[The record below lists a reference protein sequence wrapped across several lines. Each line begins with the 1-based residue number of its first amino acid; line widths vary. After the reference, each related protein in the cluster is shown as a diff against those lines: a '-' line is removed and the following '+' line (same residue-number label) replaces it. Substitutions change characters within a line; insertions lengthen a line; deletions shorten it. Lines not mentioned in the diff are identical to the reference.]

1 MDKEQLPKLML
12 DKYTEMT
19 LKKLEG
25 TKLEFN
31 DYFIYIVSSN
41 KEKGFNFPYI
51 LVLPKQANEIS
62 TIVVDNKTPRASTLS
77 YKETIEKEL
86 IDNMR
91 VSKMAGVIL
100 KEFNEPILI
109 PIIPRFKGFYTTAL
123 GSNVRN
129 NNMINL
135 KEEIKNGNVLMDPK
149 DLEKLIDIPKQYNNV
164 IMDAKNFLRNNL
176 HLNVNDKVI
185 QTGYS
190 AASKLASNYTELYP
204 ENVECLIA
212 GGTTGLGIRPLKEY
226 NYPLGIRDISNYDA
240 DASKS
245 VKRFFFIG
253 SNDENDPALCNCIFD
268 EKRDVNGN
276 LKPKFTEDG
285 NIIPIL
291 KDNKYIAVNKDCYTD
306 EEVDIIHR
314 KFGSRINDRFK
325 NYVDSLNRFGYNIT
339 AKVYDGDHM
348 SVQENK
354 DVYSDITSFLKK
366 NKYNKSNEI
375 IDLKKKKKQLLQEQ
389 KNRKIQEDGLKLTYG
404 SKGFMN
410 IILISII
417 IITISILIL
426 FLLKIL

>member
-1 MDKEQLPKLML
+1 MDKEQLPKLVL

-19 LKKLEG
+19 LKNLES
-25 TKLEFN
+25 TKLDFN

-62 TIVVDNKTPRASTLS
+62 TIVVDNKTPSASTLS
-77 YKETIEKEL
+77 YKETIEKEF

-91 VSKMAGVIL
+91 VSKMANVIL
-100 KEFNEPILI
+100 EEFNEPILI

-129 NNMINL
+129 NNMMNL
-135 KEEIKNGNVLMDPK
+135 IEEIKNGNVLMDPK

-164 IMDAKNFLRNNL
+164 IMDAKNFLRNHL

-185 QTGYS
+185 QIGYS

-226 NYPLGIRDISNYDA
+226 NYPLGIRNISNYDA

-253 SNDENDPALCNCIFD
+253 RKDENDPALCNCIFD

-276 LKPKFTEDG
+276 LKPKLTEDG

-314 KFGSRINDRFK
+314 KFGSRINNRFK

-375 IDLKKKKKQLLQEQ
+375 IDLKKEKKQLLQEQ
-389 KNRKIQEDGLKLTYG
+389 KNRKIQEDGLKSTYG

>member
-1 MDKEQLPKLML
+1 MDKEQLQKLML

-19 LKKLEG
+19 LKNLESIKLD
-25 TKLEFN
+25 FN

-62 TIVVDNKTPRASTLS
+62 TIVVDNKTPSASTLS

-86 IDNMR
+86 IDNTR
-91 VSKMAGVIL
+91 VSRMAEVIL
-100 KEFNEPILI
+100 EEFNEPILI

-129 NNMINL
+129 NNMMNL

-204 ENVECLIA
+204 QNVECLIA
-212 GGTTGLGIRPLKEY
+212 GGTTGLGIRPSKEY
-226 NYPLGIRDISNYDA
+226 NYPLGIKDIKNYNA

-253 SNDENDPALCNCIFD
+253 RKDENDPALCNCIFD

-276 LKPKFTEDG
+276 LKPKLTEDG

-325 NYVDSLNRFGYNIT
+325 KYVDSLNHFGYNIT

-354 DVYSDITSFLKK
+354 DVYSDIISFLKK

-375 IDLKKKKKQLLQEQ
+375 IDLKKKKNNFY
-389 KNRKIQEDGLKLTYG
+389 KNKKIEKF
-404 SKGFMN
+404 KKMV
-410 IILISII
+410 
-417 IITISILIL
+417 
-426 FLLKIL
+426 

>member
-1 MDKEQLPKLML
+1 MDKEQLQKLML

-19 LKKLEG
+19 LKNLES
-25 TKLEFN
+25 TKLDFN

-62 TIVVDNKTPRASTLS
+62 TIVVDNKTPSASTLS
-77 YKETIEKEL
+77 YKETIEKEFV
-86 IDNMR
+86 DNMR
-91 VSKMAGVIL
+91 VSKMANVIL
-100 KEFNEPILI
+100 EEFNEPILI

-129 NNMINL
+129 NNMMNL
-135 KEEIKNGNVLMDPK
+135 IEEIKNGNVLMDPK

-164 IMDAKNFLRNNL
+164 IMDAKNFLRNHL

-185 QTGYS
+185 QIGYS

-204 ENVECLIA
+204 QNVECLIA

-325 NYVDSLNRFGYNIT
+325 NYVDSLNHFGYNIT

>member
-1 MDKEQLPKLML
+1 MDKEQLPKLVL

-19 LKKLEG
+19 LKNLES
-25 TKLEFN
+25 TKLDFN

-62 TIVVDNKTPRASTLS
+62 TIVVDNKTPSASTLS

-86 IDNMR
+86 IDNTR
-91 VSKMAGVIL
+91 VSRMAEVIL
-100 KEFNEPILI
+100 EEFNEPILI

-129 NNMINL
+129 NNMMNL

-149 DLEKLIDIPKQYNNV
+149 DLEKLLDIPKQYNNV
-164 IMDAKNFLRNNL
+164 IMDAKNFLRNHL

-185 QTGYS
+185 QIGYS

-204 ENVECLIA
+204 QNVECLIA

-276 LKPKFTEDG
+276 LKPKLTEDG

-291 KDNKYIAVNKDCYTD
+291 KDNKYTAVNKDCYTD

-375 IDLKKKKKQLLQEQ
+375 IALKKRKKELLQEQ
-389 KNRKIQEDGLKLTYG
+389 KNRKIQEDSLKSTYG

>member
-1 MDKEQLPKLML
+1 MDKEQLPKLVL

-19 LKKLEG
+19 LKNLEN
-25 TKLEFN
+25 TKLDFN

-51 LVLPKQANEIS
+51 LVLPKQTNEIS
-62 TIVVDNKTPRASTLS
+62 TIVVDNKTPSASTLS
-77 YKETIEKEL
+77 YKETIEKEF

-91 VSKMAGVIL
+91 VSKMANVIL
-100 KEFNEPILI
+100 EEFNEPILI

-129 NNMINL
+129 NNMMNL

-164 IMDAKNFLRNNL
+164 IMDAKNFIRNHL

-204 ENVECLIA
+204 QNVECLIA
-212 GGTTGLGIRPLKEY
+212 GGTTGLGIRPSKEY
-226 NYPLGIRDISNYDA
+226 NYPLGIKDISNYDA

-253 SNDENDPALCNCIFD
+253 RKDENDPALCNCIFD
-268 EKRDVNGN
+268 EKKDVNGK
-276 LKPKFTEDG
+276 LKPKLTEDG

-291 KDNKYIAVNKDCYTD
+291 KDNKYTAVDKDCYTD

-314 KFGSRINDRFK
+314 NFGSKINDRFK
-325 NYVDSLNRFGYNIT
+325 NYVDSLKGYNIT
-339 AKVYDGDHM
+339 GQDYDGDHM
-348 SVQENK
+348 SVQENEA
-354 DVYSDITSFLKK
+354 VYRDIISFLKK

-375 IDLKKKKKQLLQEQ
+375 IALKKRKKELLQEQ
-389 KNRKIQEDGLKLTYG
+389 KNRKIQEDSLKSTYG